1 MTAVPPPDFH
11 TAAVGAGP
19 ANLSLAALMQAH
31 TDETIA
37 LFDGRPGPSWHPAL
51 MQDGVRMQTSWLK
64 DLVSMV
70 DPTHHLSFMNYLI
83 TEGRLFAL
91 MNAQFDFIPRAEYER
106 YLTWAAG
113 RIENVHYGVHVER
126 VAFDGEHGF
135 TLHTADGPAATSR
148 NLVMGVGT
156 RSAMPA
162 GLAALP
168 AGRRILADHLRTR
181 IAGIAATPDA
191 PVAVVGGGQTG
202 LECVLALLRAGCTD
216 IQWFGRHQWFESI
229 DDSPVA
235 NDFYR
240 PAHQQFLQQLA
251 LPTRRRLIDE
261 QRPTA
266 DALTPG
272 GLRTLYQAN
281 YDGMLRLGRF
291 PVTLRPG
298 RDVTGGR
305 TEGDAENGNVLLDV
319 TAISGPETHRV
330 RTVVVAAGRQHV
342 PLPFD
347 DDLWK
352 LIETDDAGEPVI
364 EEDYSV
370 RWKAP
375 SEHRLFVLNRSRF
388 THGIPD
394 ANLTLLSVRS
404 AIVLNALFERELFR
418 IEDELCPIAWA

>member
-1 MTAVPPPDFH
+1 MPTG
-11 TAAVGAGP
+11 AACA
-19 ANLSLAALMQAH
+19 SAAA
-31 TDETIA
+31 
-37 LFDGRPGPSWHPAL
+37 
-51 MQDGVRMQTSWLK
+51 
-64 DLVSMV
+64 
-70 DPTHHLSFMNYLI
+70 
-83 TEGRLFAL
+83 
-91 MNAQFDFIPRAEYER
+91 
-106 YLTWAAG
+106 
-113 RIENVHYGVHVER
+113 
-126 VAFDGEHGF
+126 
-135 TLHTADGPAATSR
+135 
-148 NLVMGVGT
+148 
-156 RSAMPA
+156 
-162 GLAALP
+162 
-168 AGRRILADHLRTR
+168 
-181 IAGIAATPDA
+181 PDA

-272 GLRTLYQAN
+272 ALRTLYQAN

-305 TEGDAENGNVLLDV
+305 VEGSAAGGDVLLDV
-319 TAISGPETHRV
+319 TAISGSETHRV
-330 RTVVVAAGRQHV
+330 RTVVVATGRQYV

-347 DDLWK
+347 DELWER
-352 LIETDDAGEPVI
+352 IETDDAGEPVI

-370 RWKAP
+370 RWKAAND
-375 SEHRLFVLNRSRF
+375 SNRLFVLNRSRF

-404 AIVLNALFERELFR
+404 AIVLNSLLERELFR
-418 IEDELCPIAWA
+418 IEDELCPMAWA

>member
-1 MTAVPPPDFH
+1 MTAVPLPAFH
-11 TAAVGAGP
+11 TTAVGAGP

-37 LFDGRPGPSWHPAL
+37 LFDGRPAPSWHPAL
-51 MQDGVRMQTSWLK
+51 MHDGVRMQTSWLK

-106 YLTWAAG
+106 YLTWAAS
-113 RIENVHYGVHVER
+113 RIRDVHYGVHVER
-126 VAFDGEHGF
+126 VAFHPEHGF
-135 TLHTADGPAATSR
+135 TLHAPDAPVATSR
-148 NLVMGVGT
+148 HLVVGVGT

-162 GLAALP
+162 GLAGLP
-168 AGRRILADHLRTR
+168 GDRRILADHLGARL
-181 IAGIAATPDA
+181 AGIAATPDA

-216 IQWFGRHQWFESI
+216 VQWFGRHQWFETI

-251 LPTRRRLIDE
+251 LPTRRRLVDE

-298 RDVTGGR
+298 RDVTGGH
-305 TEGDAENGNVLLDV
+305 TEGDDVLLDV
-319 TAISGPETHRV
+319 TAISGPETYRA
-330 RTVVVAAGRQHV
+330 RKVVVATGRQHV

-347 DDLWK
+347 DELWK
-352 LIETDDAGEPVI
+352 LVETDDAGEPVI
-364 EEDYSV
+364 EGDYSV

-375 SEHRLFVLNRSRF
+375 SEHRIFVLNRSRY

>member
-1 MTAVPPPDFH
+1 MIPAFH
-11 TAAVGAGP
+11 TAAIGAGP

-31 TDETIA
+31 SDETIA
-37 LFDGRPGPSWHPAL
+37 LFDGRPAPSWHPAL
-51 MQDGVRMQTSWLK
+51 MHDGVRMQTSWLK

-70 DPTHHLSFMNYLI
+70 DPTHRLSFMNYLI

-91 MNAQFDFIPRAEYER
+91 LNAQFDFIPRAEYER

-113 RIENVHYGVHVER
+113 RLRDVHYGVHVEHA
-126 VAFDGEHGF
+126 AFDPEHGF
-135 TLHTADGPAATSR
+135 TLHSSRGPVARSR
-148 NLVMGVGT
+148 HLVVGVGT

-168 AGRRILADHLRTR
+168 DDRRVLADHLRTR
-181 IAGIAATPDA
+181 IHGITADPDA

-202 LECVLALLRAGCTD
+202 LECVLTLLRAGCTD
-216 IQWFGRHQWFESI
+216 IAWFGRHQWFETI

-251 LPTRRRLIDE
+251 PPTRRRLIDE
-261 QRPTA
+261 QRSTA

-272 GLRTLYQAN
+272 GLRVLYQAN

-291 PVTLRPG
+291 PVTLLPG
-298 RDVTGGR
+298 RDVTGG
-305 TEGDAENGNVLLDV
+305 DVLLDV
-319 TAISGPETHRV
+319 TAISGPETHRA
-330 RTVVVAAGRQHV
+330 RTVVVATGRQHV

-347 DDLWK
+347 DELWDR
-352 LIETDDAGEPVI
+352 IETDDAGEPVI
-364 EEDYSV
+364 EPDYSV

-375 SEHRLFVLNRSRF
+375 SEHRIFVLNRSRY

-418 IEDELCPIAWA
+418 IDDELCPIAWA

>member
-1 MTAVPPPDFH
+1 
-11 TAAVGAGP
+11 
-19 ANLSLAALMQAH
+19 
-31 TDETIA
+31 
-37 LFDGRPGPSWHPAL
+37 
-51 MQDGVRMQTSWLK
+51 
-64 DLVSMV
+64 
-70 DPTHHLSFMNYLI
+70 
-83 TEGRLFAL
+83 
-91 MNAQFDFIPRAEYER
+91 
-106 YLTWAAG
+106 
-113 RIENVHYGVHVER
+113 
-126 VAFDGEHGF
+126 
-135 TLHTADGPAATSR
+135 
-148 NLVMGVGT
+148 MGVGT

-272 GLRTLYQAN
+272 ALRTLYQAN

-291 PVTLRPG
+291 PVTLLPG